1 MVDRQNHDSEVSS
14 STPLEEAT
22 LEEFAASFGGELIRP
37 EDAGYDEARKV
48 YNGMIDKRPAIIV
61 RPTGAADVIDAV
73 NLAREN
79 GLPLA
84 VRCGGHS
91 VAGSGVVDDGI
102 LIDLSS
108 LKGVRVDHTSRTARA
123 NAGALWGE
131 FDRETQLF
139 GLATPGG
146 RVTTTGVGGF
156 TLGGGYGWLS
166 PKWGL
171 TCDNLTSVDV
181 VTADGRLVTASEE
194 ENEDLFWG
202 VRGGGGNFG
211 VVTSYEFKLH
221 QLGPI
226 VLGGLVIHPID
237 DAKDVIRGYRD
248 YVETAPEALATGT
261 AILQAP
267 PAPFIPEHLHG
278 QPVLGIPAIYIG
290 DADEGQDVV
299 APLKELG
306 PLAVDMIQ
314 PMPYTAF
321 QALLDP
327 FAPQGWLNYSRG
339 MHLSKLPDEAI
350 DTYVEYAT
358 EIARFSNPM
367 TQIIIFHHGGAVS
380 RVPEDATAAGHRD
393 AAYMV
398 HPVICWQDPA

>member
-1 MVDRQNHDSEVSS
+1 
-14 STPLEEAT
+14 
-22 LEEFAASFGGELIRP
+22 
-37 EDAGYDEARKV
+37 
-48 YNGMIDKRPAIIV
+48 MIDKRPALIV

-91 VAGSGVVDDGI
+91 VAGQGVVDDGI

-108 LKGVRVDHTSRTARA
+108 LKGVRVDPTSRRART

-202 VRGGGGNFG
+202 VRGGSGNFG
-211 VVTSYEFKLH
+211 VVTSYEFRLH

-226 VLGGLVIHPID
+226 VLAGLLLHPID
-237 DAKDVIRGYRD
+237 DAKSVIRGYRD
-248 YVETAPEALATGT
+248 YVETAPEELATGT
-261 AILQAP
+261 VILQAP

-278 QPVLGIPAIYIG
+278 KPALGIAAMYIG
-290 DADEGQDVV
+290 DADEGRDVV

-306 PLAVDMIQ
+306 PPAVDMIQ

-327 FAPQGWLNYSRG
+327 FNQQGLLIYTRG
-339 MHLSKLPDEAI
+339 MHLS
-350 DTYVEYAT
+350 
-358 EIARFSNPM
+358 
-367 TQIIIFHHGGAVS
+367 
-380 RVPEDATAAGHRD
+380 
-393 AAYMV
+393 
-398 HPVICWQDPA
+398 